1 MQALLESVEQT
12 LDREGGRALGRE
24 GTIDSG
30 WVLVDVGDVIV
41 HLFSPE
47 ERAYYGIERLWR
59 RGVPVVRM
67 Q

>member
-1 MQALLESVEQT
+1 MRALLETVDET
-12 LDREGGRALGRE
+12 LDREGMSAMGHE

-30 WVLVDVGDVIV
+30 WVLVDIGDVIV

-47 ERAYYGIERLWR
+47 ERAYYGIERLWSS
-59 RGVPVVRM
+59 GVTVLRM